1 MLFRE
6 HFNFYAS
13 VKFFWQIFRKE
24 KNSDCDFM
32 SRFNPKT
39 ILSKDPKDLSSKTKR
54 RKDATLAMLA
64 PDIVDTDPQVRKTQD
79 RMIIDFWL

>member
-1 MLFRE
+1 
-6 HFNFYAS
+6 
-13 VKFFWQIFRKE
+13 
-24 KNSDCDFM
+24 M

-79 RMIIDFWL
+79 RLIIDF